1 MSLVLVGLR
10 VILTQ
15 SKEEVVL
22 GRLQQL
28 GLTVCFT
35 DAVGGDVEAGDAVC
49 THEPAAA
56 EITEATNPDRMFAK
70 YVRLAALCIDDF
82 MPSMI
87 THYRM
92 AFLFLS

>member
-1 MSLVLVGLR
+1 MLCLLCCCDDVMQKSLVDIQRWASLVLVSLR

-35 DAVGGDVEAGDAVC
+35 DAVGVEGNVTDC
-49 THEPAAA
+49 TRQPAAA
-56 EITEATNPDRMFAK
+56 EAAESVNPDMMFAR
-70 YVRLAALCIDDF
+70 YVVI
-82 MPSMI
+82 S
-87 THYRM
+87 
-92 AFLFLS
+92 SV